1 MKNQKVTEE
10 KVLIEKTTT
19 DKLVI
24 AETCKKFLSGL
35 MPEPDILDIAKEI
48 TKIETKNI
56 NGAGNVLFYSDC
68 NEDEPDFV
76 IEIKITPKTD
86 ADKNNITNITINFEL
101 GEEIESA

>member
-19 DKLVI
+19 DKSVI
-24 AETCKKFLSGL
+24 GETCKKFLSEL

-56 NGAGNVLFYSDC
+56 NGAGNVLFYSDG
-68 NEDEPDFV
+68 DEPDFV
-76 IEIKITPKTD
+76 IEIKVTPKTEE
-86 ADKNNITNITINFEL
+86 DKNNITNITINFEL
-101 GEEIESA
+101 GEETD